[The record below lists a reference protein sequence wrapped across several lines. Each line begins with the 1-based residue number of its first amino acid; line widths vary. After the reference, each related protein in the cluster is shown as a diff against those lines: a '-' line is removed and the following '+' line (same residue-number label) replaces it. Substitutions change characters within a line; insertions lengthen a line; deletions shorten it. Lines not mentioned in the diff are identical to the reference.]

1 MTDSTPRLALD
12 IAGWAKGLPPGLGT
26 SDLGRLAALDLDLLA
41 GDLPL
46 PVAVL
51 KSSALDNNRA
61 FMRRF
66 LAASGARIAPHGKT
80 TMAPAL
86 FQMQLDD
93 GAWGITAATASQVL
107 AFRRFGVQR
116 IFLAN
121 ELVGRASIDA
131 VLAELA
137 ADPKFD
143 FYCLIDSAASLSQLV
158 ERTRLARIGR
168 PVNVL
173 VELGSP
179 GARTGVRSLAEA
191 TLLARAAKAA
201 APWVALRGVEAYE
214 GVFAS
219 KTAAEDE
226 AKIGELLGRVI
237 ALAGL
242 ARDEGLFAEGPII
255 LSAGGSGFFD
265 LVARQLGGEK
275 EGVLV
280 LLRSGCT
287 ITHDD
292 LSYARAFDRLLARS
306 PEVGQQ
312 GGVLLPAL
320 EVWGIV
326 GSRPEPGL
334 AYVNVGKRDI
344 SHDVDLPLP
353 KLWARPGVDRGP
365 QQLAAGHRVLRL
377 NDQHAHIAVP
387 PDSPL
392 AVGDMVGFGISH
404 PCTTFDKWQVL
415 LLVDDSYRVTGA
427 VRTYF

>member
-1 MTDSTPRLALD
+1 MTESSTRLTLD
-12 IAGWAKGLPPGLGT
+12 IAGWAKGLPPGLGAL
-26 SDLGRLAALDLDLLA
+26 DLGRLAALELDLLA

-66 LAASGARIAPHGKT
+66 LAATGAKIAPHGKT

-93 GAWGITAATASQVL
+93 GAWGITAATAAQVL
-107 AFRRFGVQR
+107 AFRRFGVPR

-143 FYCLIDSAASLSQLV
+143 FYCLIDSAAGLSQLA
-158 ERTRLARIGR
+158 ERARLARIGR

-179 GARTGVRSLAEA
+179 GARTGVRSLAQA
-191 TLLARAAKAA
+191 ALLARAAKAA

-219 KTAAEDE
+219 KTAKEDE
-226 AKIGELLGRVI
+226 EKVGELLGRVVSLA
-237 ALAGL
+237 ALA
-242 ARDEGLFAEGPII
+242 REEGLFAAGPVI
-255 LSAGGSGFFD
+255 LSAGGSSFFD
-265 LVARQLGGEK
+265 LVARQLGGEQD
-275 EGVLV
+275 GIVV

-287 ITHDD
+287 LTHDD
-292 LSYARAFDRLLARS
+292 LSYARAFDRLLERS
-306 PEVGQQ
+306 PEVGKL
-312 GGVLLPAL
+312 GAGLLPAL
-320 EVWGIV
+320 EVWGMV
-326 GSRPEPGL
+326 QSRPEPGL
-334 AYVNVGKRDI
+334 VYVNVGKRDI
-344 SHDVDLPLP
+344 SHDVELPVP
-353 KLWARPGVDRGP
+353 TAWARPGLHDLP
-365 QQLAAGHRVLRL
+365 QRFAAGHRVLRL
-377 NDQHAHIAVP
+377 NDQHAHVAVP